1 MKLLIHADDFGNSK
15 SITDDIL
22 ECFQESASLSGT
34 SIIPNGHAFDYAIA
48 RFDTTRSDRRLG
60 VHINLL
66 EGHPCLPPNEIPF
79 LVDKDGYFR
88 HSFLSLGVAYYLSRE
103 KRVEIARQVKAEIAA
118 QIDKVRRKAA
128 DGGSL
133 NIDSHQHFHMIPF
146 VFKLIVELKDEFCIG
161 YIRIPREQIF
171 FQFDRNSIPN
181 YLGMNLIKHVL
192 LNYLSGKCVR
202 YLQGTDIRYPDYFV
216 GVLFTGNMTLP
227 CIDQALSVLEK
238 KRNASD
244 LVVEI
249 LFHPGGA
256 VVNETSQWS
265 KYPKL
270 KGYYLSSNRH
280 REKTILMSDEF
291 SSLLKRYTSD

>member
-1 MKLLIHADDFGNSK
+1 
-15 SITDDIL
+15 
-22 ECFQESASLSGT
+22 
-34 SIIPNGHAFDYAIA
+34 
-48 RFDTTRSDRRLG
+48 
-60 VHINLL
+60 
-66 EGHPCLPPNEIPF
+66 
-79 LVDKDGYFR
+79 
-88 HSFLSLGVAYYLSRE
+88 
-103 KRVEIARQVKAEIAA
+103 
-118 QIDKVRRKAA
+118 
-128 DGGSL
+128 
-133 NIDSHQHFHMIPF
+133 
-146 VFKLIVELKDEFCIG
+146 
-161 YIRIPREQIF
+161 
-171 FQFDRNSIPN
+171 
-181 YLGMNLIKHVL
+181 
-192 LNYLSGKCVR
+192 
-202 YLQGTDIRYPDYFV
+202 V